1 MLAPELR
8 DKLIGRA
15 EVRQVFPISKT
26 GNVAGCLMVHGRVH
40 SRCKTRVKRAGELLY
55 EGAIQTLKRFQDEVN
70 EAREGQECGIRLNN
84 FADVAVA
91 DILEFFEVEKIRQ
104 KL

>member
-1 MLAPELR
+1 M
-8 DKLIGRA
+8 
-15 EVRQVFPISKT
+15 
-26 GNVAGCLMVHGRVH
+26 
-40 SRCKTRVKRAGELLY
+40 
-55 EGAIQTLKRFQDEVN
+55 KRFQDEVN

-91 DILEFFEVEKIRQ
+91 DILEFFEVEKIPQ